1 MKQRINNADI
11 YQKRMLSEK
20 EVQTYSGLGRTTCR
34 KIFADMTIH
43 IGKRILYDREKID
56 AYLNEKAGD

>member
-1 MKQRINNADI
+1 
-11 YQKRMLSEK
+11 MLSEK